1 MLRFQQMLMP
11 KVERLRSKVS
21 RRLSFYI
28 HIPYCVKR
36 CGYCDFNTY
45 TPAELKGPDLESV
58 SKNYISAVLKEIE
71 LAQKT
76 VGAAEVPSI
85 FFGGGTPSLMPAAE
99 LARVIQEIRDRF
111 ELSPDIEITIEVN
124 PDSVSLDFLEK
135 MRQAG
140 ANRISMGMQS
150 AIPHVLKVL
159 DRTHNPENVS
169 TAVEKARQAGF
180 EHVSVDLIY
189 GAPGESI
196 SDWQQS
202 VTNALQ
208 LPIDHISAYA
218 LIIEKGTKLAAQIS
232 RGEVQM
238 PPDEE
243 TAEKYLI
250 ADSAFEAAGFNWYEL
265 SNWSKPGGQ
274 CRHNI
279 SYWNGSMWWGV
290 GPGAHSYFDNRRW
303 WNVKHPATYQQK
315 INAGESPV
323 QSEEILSQENLA
335 DEYLMLQIRRREGI
349 PHRNLKDSQV
359 SRAAEYVDSGH
370 LDQAEW
376 TAQKLVLTQQGRLIA
391 DRIVRDLVL

>member
-1 MLRFQQMLMP
+1 MLMP

-28 HIPYCVKR
+28 HIPYCIKR

-45 TPAELKGPDLESV
+45 TPAELQGPDLESV

-85 FFGGGTPSLMPAAE
+85 FFGGGTPSLMPAVE

-150 AIPHVLKVL
+150 AVPHVLKVL

-169 TAVEKARQAGF
+169 TAVEKARKAGF

-189 GAPGESI
+189 GAPGESV

-202 VTNALQ
+202 VTSALQ

-279 SYWNGSMWWGV
+279 AYWNGSMWWGV

-323 QSEEILSQENLA
+323 QSEEILSEENLA